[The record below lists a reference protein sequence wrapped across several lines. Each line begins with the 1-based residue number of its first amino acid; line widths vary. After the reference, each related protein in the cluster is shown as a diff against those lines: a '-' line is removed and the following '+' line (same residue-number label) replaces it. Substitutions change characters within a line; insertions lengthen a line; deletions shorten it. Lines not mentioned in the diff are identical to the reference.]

1 MCSIVLENS
10 YNNILQKNKTITCRT
25 MQNAIKNV
33 IYNHKL
39 NNYILSMLSVFDE
52 ILYLWRH

>member
-1 MCSIVLENS
+1 
-10 YNNILQKNKTITCRT
+10 